1 MITQLTEQ
9 QKDVINSFLE
19 GHNIFLTGPAG
30 TGKSFIINHI
40 IKICKIKKI
49 SYKITSS
56 TGISAIL
63 IGGSTLHSIAG
74 IQLGSKPV
82 DYYIK
87 YIKPEKIKMWRSLKV
102 LIIDEVSML
111 NSDYF
116 QKVNDLAQLLRNSNK
131 FFGGI
136 QIILSGDFLQLP
148 PIKSLYIFETI
159 AWNLAIKNGELKT
172 HCLTKNMRL
181 NSSQKEINVLHN
193 LLINIR
199 EGIFNEEIKDILN
212 TRIIKVP
219 DDMDIKPTKIFP
231 TRAVVEKINRNKL
244 YELNNIFN
252 FGCILY
258 IVNKKQGI
266 KKKYKND
273 EIDNINFE
281 IKANKISKTGFKE
294 IDCFKVSS
302 DIINKQWNNFQCMK
316 NLEIAIGAQVMLTKN
331 ISVEEGLANG
341 SRGIVREI
349 DSSSGVIKVEFLNG
363 KIEDIKPMIFET
375 YININK
381 IIGKTK
387 IIVTQFPL
395 LLAWA
400 CTIHKIQGA
409 SLDYVEMDMTN
420 AFEYG
425 MIYTAL
431 SRIRNL
437 DGLYISGIDYS
448 KIRANQK
455 ALDFYK
461 NL

>member
-1 MITQLTEQ
+1 
-9 QKDVINSFLE
+9 
-19 GHNIFLTGPAG
+19 
-30 TGKSFIINHI
+30 
-40 IKICKIKKI
+40 
-49 SYKITSS
+49 
-56 TGISAIL
+56 
-63 IGGSTLHSIAG
+63 
-74 IQLGSKPV
+74 
-82 DYYIK
+82 
-87 YIKPEKIKMWRSLKV
+87 
-102 LIIDEVSML
+102 
-111 NSDYF
+111 
-116 QKVNDLAQLLRNSNK
+116 
-131 FFGGI
+131 
-136 QIILSGDFLQLP
+136 
-148 PIKSLYIFETI
+148 
-159 AWNLAIKNGELKT
+159 
-172 HCLTKNMRL
+172 
-181 NSSQKEINVLHN
+181 
-193 LLINIR
+193 
-199 EGIFNEEIKDILN
+199 
-212 TRIIKVP
+212 
-219 DDMDIKPTKIFP
+219 
-231 TRAVVEKINRNKL
+231 
-244 YELNNIFN
+244 
-252 FGCILY
+252 
-258 IVNKKQGI
+258 
-266 KKKYKND
+266 
-273 EIDNINFE
+273 
-281 IKANKISKTGFKE
+281 
-294 IDCFKVSS
+294 
-302 DIINKQWNNFQCMK
+302 MK